1 MDSAEDSLLPDDRRD
16 NMQVL
21 DFVTVIILAFAAM
34 LVLAGLFTAYF
45 GNGKSR
51 TMGFL
56 MLIGGIIVGVLWVFL
71 CHGFGS
77 TPVIEGVDVW
87 NVFINALID
96 IGGALIGAIAAVA
109 IFLVAVLKS

>member
-1 MDSAEDSLLPDDRRD
+1 
-16 NMQVL
+16 MQVL

>member
-1 MDSAEDSLLPDDRRD
+1 
-16 NMQVL
+16 MQVL
-21 DFVTVIILAFAAM
+21 DFVTVMILALAFV

-51 TMGFL
+51 TA
-56 MLIGGIIVGVLWVFL
+56 GIIMLVAGVAIGVLWVFL

-77 TPVIEGVDVW
+77 EPIIDGVAIWDVF
-87 NVFINALID
+87 VDAIINILA
-96 IGGALIGAIAAVA
+96 AFIGAVVAVA

>member
-1 MDSAEDSLLPDDRRD
+1 
-16 NMQVL
+16 MQVL
-21 DFVTVIILAFAAM
+21 DFVTVMILAFAFV

-51 TMGFL
+51 TA
-56 MLIGGIIVGVLWVFL
+56 GIIMLVAGVAIGVLWVFL

-77 TPVIEGVDVW
+77 DPIIEGVSIW
-87 NVFINALID
+87 NVFVDAIINILAAF
-96 IGGALIGAIAAVA
+96 IGTVVAVA

>member
-1 MDSAEDSLLPDDRRD
+1 MEI
-16 NMQVL
+16 L

-56 MLIGGIIVGVLWVFL
+56 MLIGGIVVGVLWVFL

-77 TPVIEGVDVW
+77 DPIIENVAVLDVF
-87 NVFINALID
+87 VSALID
-96 IGGALIGAIAAVA
+96 LVGVLIGSIIAVA
-109 IFLVAVLKS
+109 IFLFAILKS

>member
-1 MDSAEDSLLPDDRRD
+1 M
-16 NMQVL
+16 
-21 DFVTVIILAFAAM
+21 ILAFAFV

-51 TMGFL
+51 TA
-56 MLIGGIIVGVLWVFL
+56 GIIMLLTGVVIGVLWVFL

-77 TPVIEGVDVW
+77 DPIIEGVSIW
-87 NVFINALID
+87 NVFVDAIINILA
-96 IGGALIGAIAAVA
+96 AFIGAVVAVA

>member
-1 MDSAEDSLLPDDRRD
+1 
-16 NMQVL
+16 MQVL

-56 MLIGGIIVGVLWVFL
+56 MLIGGIVVGVLWVFL

-77 TPVIEGVDVW
+77 DPIIDNVDVW
-87 NVFINALID
+87 EVFWSAFVD
-96 IGGALIGAIAAVA
+96 MIGVLIGAIIAVA

>member
-1 MDSAEDSLLPDDRRD
+1 
-16 NMQVL
+16 MQVL

-56 MLIGGIIVGVLWVFL
+56 MLFGGIIIGVLWVFL

-77 TPVIEGVDVW
+77 DPIIEGVDVW
-87 NVFINALID
+87 NVFLDAVINLA
-96 IGGALIGAIAAVA
+96 GALIGVIVAVA